1 MEFVNLIGLLAGGLT
16 TIAFLPQV
24 IKTWQTKSTKDISM
38 GMLLMFISG
47 LFLWLVYGLYLGAL
61 PVIVANFVTILLN
74 LPILWCKLKYK

>member
-24 IKTWQTKSTKDISM
+24 IKTWRTKSTKDISM

>member
-1 MEFVNLIGLLAGGLT
+1 MELVNLIGLLAGGLT

-61 PVIVANFVTILLN
+61 PVIVANFATILLN